1 MARPAEEKIAEAREI
16 FGDDAVYLALE
27 MVSMSD
33 PDGAYTHLEDMGQF
47 EASEALAFMYFWNC
61 DNCLIAREGPGV
73 WPGLFHF
80 FCANKFSKFVPSNNH
95 IMYTLNCSYYDREF
109 QTIDELLNDIMISGM
124 DPNYEILHNGRP
136 TGEQAI
142 DLIQF

>member
-47 EASEALAFMYFWNC
+47 EASEALAFMYF
-61 DNCLIAREGPGV
+61 
-73 WPGLFHF
+73 
-80 FCANKFSKFVPSNNH
+80 
-95 IMYTLNCSYYDREF
+95 
-109 QTIDELLNDIMISGM
+109 
-124 DPNYEILHNGRP
+124 
-136 TGEQAI
+136 
-142 DLIQF
+142 

>member
-1 MARPAEEKIAEAREI
+1 MNSPEPEKIAEAREE
-16 FGDDAVYLALE
+16 FGDDAVFLAME
-27 MVSMSD
+27 IASMSD
-33 PDGAYTHLEDMGQF
+33 PDGAYSHLQDMGQF
-47 EASEALAFMYFWNC
+47 EASEALAFMYFWKC

-80 FCANKFSKFVPSNNH
+80 FYAGLFSKFALSNNH
-95 IMYTLNCSYYDREF
+95 IMYTLDCSYYSREF

-124 DPNYEILHNGRP
+124 DPNYEILRNGKP